1 MTMLFKGNKARDE
14 EHFIPFI
21 KWNQVL
27 IRASR
32 QKYLVFLKIERGE
45 LWDKLSPASI
55 LFL

>member
-1 MTMLFKGNKARDE
+1 MTMLSKGNKARDE

-21 KWNQVL
+21 KSNQVL
-27 IRASR
+27 IGASR

-45 LWDKLSPASI
+45 LWDKFSPASI

>member
-1 MTMLFKGNKARDE
+1 MLLKSNKARDE
-14 EHFIPFI
+14 GHFIPFI

-27 IRASR
+27 IRTSR